1 MFLKD
6 NSPEAVSLD
15 AASDSVAG
23 SDKSETSSDSA
34 KEVEIAGKW
43 AVDSDAGEFTFDSA
57 TGSFAGFRITEEL
70 AQIGTT
76 EAVGRTGDVQGT
88 LTIDGS
94 TVTDA
99 TFTIDMTTL
108 SSNDSR
114 RNGKIQSALQTDQFP
129 TASFTLTEPIDLGPD
144 ATAGGDLTVNA
155 VGNMTIH
162 GQTQPVTL
170 PLQAKLVGSTII
182 VVGSLDVRFAD
193 YGVEVPTA
201 PIVIS
206 VQDHGPIEFQLLFA
220 RA

>member
-1 MFLKD
+1 MKPGLKYGLIVIVLIGLLGSAAAFLFLKD

-114 RNGKIQSALQTDQFP
+114 RNGKIQSALQT
-129 TASFTLTEPIDLGPD
+129 LGALNSTYRPFFKK
-144 ATAGGDLTVNA
+144 AGPALAG
-155 VGNMTIH
+155 
-162 GQTQPVTL
+162 
-170 PLQAKLVGSTII
+170 
-182 VVGSLDVRFAD
+182 
-193 YGVEVPTA
+193 
-201 PIVIS
+201 
-206 VQDHGPIEFQLLFA
+206 LLFA
-220 RA
+220 GFASVPLAVLAGILKSPRPPYSPET

>member
-1 MFLKD
+1 M
-6 NSPEAVSLD
+6 
-15 AASDSVAG
+15 
-23 SDKSETSSDSA
+23 
-34 KEVEIAGKW
+34 
-43 AVDSDAGEFTFDSA
+43 
-57 TGSFAGFRITEEL
+57 
-70 AQIGTT
+70 
-76 EAVGRTGDVQGT
+76 
-88 LTIDGS
+88 TIDGN
-94 TVTDA
+94 TVTEA

-114 RNGKIQSALQTDQFP
+114 RNGKIQSALETDQFP

-182 VVGSLDVRFAD
+182 VVGSLDVTFAD